1 MPAEEPGKFRVK
13 STHGPAPLKGR
24 TRSENSA
31 AASAK
36 SELRG
41 HPRVRPHGPLRAPK
55 LHAWAARRRA
65 KEPVPKSGATGKDAP
80 AAHEERKTSRVS
92 LPPRAPRE
100 GFRWAG
106 GAHSKTTAKACA
118 LGTHAGA
125 VATYRG
131 ERALQTARNWAAAW
145 SRARAAADPCV
156 LRRPATL
163 RRCSVAE
170 VARLHPDLLGPPSHA
185 EPKRRHPAPGCPGHT
200 GRVIRPPARP

>member
-1 MPAEEPGKFRVK
+1 M
-13 STHGPAPLKGR
+13 
-24 TRSENSA
+24 
-31 AASAK
+31 
-36 SELRG
+36 
-41 HPRVRPHGPLRAPK
+41 RPHGPLRAPK

-80 AAHEERKTSRVS
+80 AAHEERKPSRVS

-131 ERALQTARNWAAAW
+131 ERALQTARNWAAAGHAPAPPPT
-145 SRARAAADPCV
+145 RACCV
-156 LRRPATL
+156 AL
-163 RRCSVAE
+163 RRCAAARWRKWLGSILISWGRRHTLSRSGDTQRPAVPATQAE
-170 VARLHPDLLGPPSHA
+170 SSDRPPVRECSSYLGFPATPLPARLPRSQRSGRIAFQKNPPR
-185 EPKRRHPAPGCPGHT
+185 P
-200 GRVIRPPARP
+200 RVPP